1 MPWSAEVNAT
11 LTRRLHAMAIQ
22 ARETWASLRGR
33 LLADRTKWLGRQR
46 APVLLLDFARP
57 QRRSMASGIMAVA
70 LGMILLSLASWQ
82 SDLAQSRVA
91 ELEAELAGLG
101 FDRGAEHRRASQTRL
116 RGAELDERVV
126 KANRVIRQLSI
137 PWEDIFGSI
146 EAANNPDVALLSL
159 DSDPTSAQV
168 RAAVEARNTRG
179 MLDYLDRL
187 RLDGRVAPAILQ
199 SHQIMTEDPNRPVR
213 FTFTA
218 SWTSAKHAQK

>member
-1 MPWSAEVNAT
+1 MNAT
-11 LTRRLHAMAIQ
+11 LMHRLHALLIQ
-22 ARETWASLRGR
+22 ARAAWANLRGR
-33 LLADRTKWLGRQR
+33 LPADPMARLGLRP
-46 APVLLLDFARP
+46 APVLLLDFAYP
-57 QRRSMASGIMAVA
+57 QRRSKVSGIMAVA
-70 LGMILLSLASWQ
+70 LGMVLLSLASWQ
-82 SDLAQSRVA
+82 SDLAQSRVV
-91 ELEAELAGLG
+91 ELAGLG
-101 FDRGAEHRRASQTRL
+101 FDRGAEQRRVSQTRL
-116 RGAELDERVV
+116 RGADLDERVV

-137 PWEDIFGSI
+137 PWEDVFGSI
-146 EAANNPDVALLSL
+146 EAANNPDIALLSL

-218 SWTSAKHAQK
+218 SWTSAKLAQK

>member
-1 MPWSAEVNAT
+1 MNAT
-11 LTRRLHAMAIQ
+11 LMHRLHALLIQ
-22 ARETWASLRGR
+22 ARAAWANLRGR
-33 LLADRTKWLGRQR
+33 LPADPMARLGLRP
-46 APVLLLDFARP
+46 APVLLLDFAYP
-57 QRRSMASGIMAVA
+57 QRRSKVSGIMAVA
-70 LGMILLSLASWQ
+70 LGMVLLSLASWQ
-82 SDLAQSRVA
+82 SDLAQSRVV
-91 ELEAELAGLG
+91 ELETELSGLG
-101 FDRGAEHRRASQTRL
+101 FDRGAEQRRVSQTRL
-116 RGAELDERVV
+116 RGADLDERVV

-137 PWEDIFGSI
+137 PWEDVFGSI

-218 SWTSAKHAQK
+218 SWTSAKLAQK